1 MKSRR
6 CKAWA
11 MVDCEEPGKVTGY
24 AGKVP
29 FAPDSRYYT
38 PPTSRPGLQLLLR
51 KAGAVLGHRVPLR
64 EQKAGQGLAQRRR
77 ARSDGSARGDP
88 QGCEWSGAGWEL
100 AGKGD
105 VGWKRQEIENYYEC
119 AGSWSAR
126 QGESGVA
133 NFGAAGCPQCGAAG
147 AEGQLSCPLQRGAS
161 AGAGSWA
168 RVRTAVG
175 TLGMNLEGG
184 GRGAEF
190 GMSAVSCGNGKLRQW
205 LIDQID
211 SGKYPGLVWENE
223 EKSIFRIPWKH
234 AGKQDYNREED
245 AALFKVTGMWGA
257 LGRAGGEGPSEPC
270 CPGSPISPLAGAAV
284 FSGKGWPGPP
294 DGAWALFKGKFRE
307 GIDKPDPPTWK
318 TRLRCALNKSNDFE
332 ELVERSQLDIS
343 DPYKVYR
350 IVPEGAKKG
359 CQVTGTFYAC
369 APPES
374 QAPGIPIEPSIR
386 SAEALALSDCR
397 LHICLYYREI
407 LVKELTTS
415 SPEGCRISHGHSFDA
430 SNLDQVLFPYPE
442 DNGQRKNIE
451 KLLSHLERGVVLW
464 MAPDGLYAKR
474 LCQSRIYWDG
484 PLALCS
490 DRPNKL
496 ERDQTCKLFDTQQFL
511 SELQAFA
518 HHGRPLPRF
527 QVTLCFGEEFPDPQR
542 QRKLITAH
550 LFHPSRHLWRR
561 RWAAT
566 AKIKVWDLCSKEK
579 QELLKQLDD
588 LKVELSQ
595 LQVTKVTGSA
605 ASMLSKI
612 RVVRKS
618 IARVLTVINQT
629 QKENLRKFYKGKK
642 YNFLDL
648 RPKKT
653 HAMRCRLNK
662 HEESPK
668 TKKQQLKEWCTRC
681 SSSRSRLERGS
692 Q

>member
-1 MKSRR
+1 
-6 CKAWA
+6 
-11 MVDCEEPGKVTGY
+11 
-24 AGKVP
+24 
-29 FAPDSRYYT
+29 
-38 PPTSRPGLQLLLR
+38 
-51 KAGAVLGHRVPLR
+51 
-64 EQKAGQGLAQRRR
+64 
-77 ARSDGSARGDP
+77 
-88 QGCEWSGAGWEL
+88 
-100 AGKGD
+100 
-105 VGWKRQEIENYYEC
+105 
-119 AGSWSAR
+119 
-126 QGESGVA
+126 
-133 NFGAAGCPQCGAAG
+133 
-147 AEGQLSCPLQRGAS
+147 
-161 AGAGSWA
+161 
-168 RVRTAVG
+168 
-175 TLGMNLEGG
+175 MNLEGG
-184 GRGAEF
+184 SRGGEF

-211 SGKYPGLVWENE
+211 SGKYPGLVWENDD
-223 EKSIFRIPWKH
+223 KSVFRIPWKH

-245 AALFKVTGMWGA
+245 AALFK
-257 LGRAGGEGPSEPC
+257 
-270 CPGSPISPLAGAAV
+270 
-284 FSGKGWPGPP
+284 
-294 DGAWALFKGKFRE
+294 AWALFKGKFRE

-343 DPYKVYR
+343 DPYKVYK
-350 IVPEGAKKG
+350 IVPEGAKKGAKQLTLEDPQMTMNHPYTMTAPYASLPAQQVHNYMMPPHDRGWRDYVPDQSHPEIPYQCPVAFGPRSHHWQGPTCENG

-374 QAPGIPIEPSIR
+374 QAPGIPVEPSIR

-415 SPEGCRISHGHSFDA
+415 SPEGCRISHGHTYDA

-518 HHGRPLPRF
+518 HHGRPLPRS

-550 LFHPSRHLWRR
+550 VSTQPRSFTRVEPLLARQLYYFAQQNSGHFLRGYDLPEHIGSPEDYHRPIRHSS
-561 RWAAT
+561 
-566 AKIKVWDLCSKEK
+566 I
-579 QELLKQLDD
+579 QE
-588 LKVELSQ
+588 
-595 LQVTKVTGSA
+595 
-605 ASMLSKI
+605 
-612 RVVRKS
+612 
-618 IARVLTVINQT
+618 
-629 QKENLRKFYKGKK
+629 
-642 YNFLDL
+642 
-648 RPKKT
+648 
-653 HAMRCRLNK
+653 
-662 HEESPK
+662 
-668 TKKQQLKEWCTRC
+668 
-681 SSSRSRLERGS
+681 
-692 Q
+692 

>member
-1 MKSRR
+1 
-6 CKAWA
+6 
-11 MVDCEEPGKVTGY
+11 
-24 AGKVP
+24 
-29 FAPDSRYYT
+29 
-38 PPTSRPGLQLLLR
+38 
-51 KAGAVLGHRVPLR
+51 
-64 EQKAGQGLAQRRR
+64 
-77 ARSDGSARGDP
+77 
-88 QGCEWSGAGWEL
+88 
-100 AGKGD
+100 
-105 VGWKRQEIENYYEC
+105 
-119 AGSWSAR
+119 
-126 QGESGVA
+126 
-133 NFGAAGCPQCGAAG
+133 
-147 AEGQLSCPLQRGAS
+147 
-161 AGAGSWA
+161 
-168 RVRTAVG
+168 
-175 TLGMNLEGG
+175 MNLEAGS
-184 GRGAEF
+184 RGAEF

-223 EKSIFRIPWKH
+223 EKSVFRIPWKH

-245 AALFKVTGMWGA
+245 AALFK
-257 LGRAGGEGPSEPC
+257 
-270 CPGSPISPLAGAAV
+270 
-284 FSGKGWPGPP
+284 
-294 DGAWALFKGKFRE
+294 AWALFKGKFRE

-397 LHICLYYREI
+397 LHICLYYRDI

-415 SPEGCRISHGHSFDA
+415 SPEGCRISHGHTYDV

-451 KLLSHLERGVVLW
+451 KLLSHLERGLVLW

-511 SELQAFA
+511 SELQVFA
-518 HHGRPLPRF
+518 HHGRPAPRF

-550 LFHPSRHLWRR
+550 RYLPSGFTVEDTTSR
-561 RWAAT
+561 
-566 AKIKVWDLCSKEK
+566 DL
-579 QELLKQLDD
+579 
-588 LKVELSQ
+588 
-595 LQVTKVTGSA
+595 
-605 ASMLSKI
+605 
-612 RVVRKS
+612 
-618 IARVLTVINQT
+618 
-629 QKENLRKFYKGKK
+629 
-642 YNFLDL
+642 
-648 RPKKT
+648 
-653 HAMRCRLNK
+653 
-662 HEESPK
+662 
-668 TKKQQLKEWCTRC
+668 
-681 SSSRSRLERGS
+681 
-692 Q
+692 

>member
-1 MKSRR
+1 
-6 CKAWA
+6 
-11 MVDCEEPGKVTGY
+11 
-24 AGKVP
+24 
-29 FAPDSRYYT
+29 
-38 PPTSRPGLQLLLR
+38 
-51 KAGAVLGHRVPLR
+51 
-64 EQKAGQGLAQRRR
+64 
-77 ARSDGSARGDP
+77 
-88 QGCEWSGAGWEL
+88 
-100 AGKGD
+100 
-105 VGWKRQEIENYYEC
+105 
-119 AGSWSAR
+119 
-126 QGESGVA
+126 
-133 NFGAAGCPQCGAAG
+133 
-147 AEGQLSCPLQRGAS
+147 
-161 AGAGSWA
+161 
-168 RVRTAVG
+168 
-175 TLGMNLEGG
+175 MNLEGG
-184 GRGAEF
+184 SRGGEF
-190 GMSAVSCGNGKLRQW
+190 GMSSVSCGNGKLRQW

-245 AALFKVTGMWGA
+245 AALFK
-257 LGRAGGEGPSEPC
+257 
-270 CPGSPISPLAGAAV
+270 
-284 FSGKGWPGPP
+284 
-294 DGAWALFKGKFRE
+294 AWALFKGKFRE

-359 CQVTGTFYAC
+359 AKQLTLDDPQMPMSHPYSMPAPYSSLPAQQVHNYMIPPHDRGWREFVPEQPHAETPYPCPVTFGPRGHHWQGPACENGCQVTGTFYAC

-397 LHICLYYREI
+397 LHICLYYREV

-415 SPEGCRISHGHSFDA
+415 SPEGCRISHGHTYDA
-430 SNLDQVLFPYPE
+430 SSLDQVLFPYPE
-442 DNGQRKNIE
+442 DNSQRKNIE

-484 PLALCS
+484 PLAMCS

-550 LFHPSRHLWRR
+550 VEPLLARQLYYFAQQNSGHFLRGYDLPEHVGGPEDFHRPPRHSS
-561 RWAAT
+561 
-566 AKIKVWDLCSKEK
+566 I
-579 QELLKQLDD
+579 QE
-588 LKVELSQ
+588 
-595 LQVTKVTGSA
+595 
-605 ASMLSKI
+605 
-612 RVVRKS
+612 
-618 IARVLTVINQT
+618 
-629 QKENLRKFYKGKK
+629 
-642 YNFLDL
+642 
-648 RPKKT
+648 
-653 HAMRCRLNK
+653 
-662 HEESPK
+662 
-668 TKKQQLKEWCTRC
+668 
-681 SSSRSRLERGS
+681 
-692 Q
+692 

>member
-1 MKSRR
+1 
-6 CKAWA
+6 
-11 MVDCEEPGKVTGY
+11 
-24 AGKVP
+24 
-29 FAPDSRYYT
+29 
-38 PPTSRPGLQLLLR
+38 
-51 KAGAVLGHRVPLR
+51 
-64 EQKAGQGLAQRRR
+64 
-77 ARSDGSARGDP
+77 
-88 QGCEWSGAGWEL
+88 
-100 AGKGD
+100 
-105 VGWKRQEIENYYEC
+105 
-119 AGSWSAR
+119 
-126 QGESGVA
+126 
-133 NFGAAGCPQCGAAG
+133 
-147 AEGQLSCPLQRGAS
+147 
-161 AGAGSWA
+161 
-168 RVRTAVG
+168 
-175 TLGMNLEGG
+175 
-184 GRGAEF
+184 
-190 GMSAVSCGNGKLRQW
+190 MSSVSCGNGKLRQW

-245 AALFKVTGMWGA
+245 AALFK
-257 LGRAGGEGPSEPC
+257 
-270 CPGSPISPLAGAAV
+270 
-284 FSGKGWPGPP
+284 
-294 DGAWALFKGKFRE
+294 AWALFKGKFRE

-359 CQVTGTFYAC
+359 QLISPGCSDSCSWYQRSTNYLSTEEFHKIVKQMEWIEIFETWLTLNEMPEKVDGAHAGVCSYTGCQVTGTFYAC

-386 SAEALALSDCR
+386 SAEALALSDMPHCR

-415 SPEGCRISHGHSFDA
+415 SPEGCRISHGHTYDA

-442 DNGQRKNIE
+442 DSGQRKNIE

-518 HHGRPLPRF
+518 HHGRSLPRF

-542 QRKLITAH
+542 QRKLITAQVE
-550 LFHPSRHLWRR
+550 P
-561 RWAAT
+561 
-566 AKIKVWDLCSKEK
+566 
-579 QELLKQLDD
+579 LLARQLYYFAQQN
-588 LKVELSQ
+588 S
-595 LQVTKVTGSA
+595 GHF
-605 ASMLSKI
+605 
-612 RVVRKS
+612 
-618 IARVLTVINQT
+618 
-629 QKENLRKFYKGKK
+629 LRGY
-642 YNFLDL
+642 D
-648 RPKKT
+648 
-653 HAMRCRLNK
+653 
-662 HEESPK
+662 
-668 TKKQQLKEWCTRC
+668 
-681 SSSRSRLERGS
+681 
-692 Q
+692 

>member
-1 MKSRR
+1 MGRPKRCAAQAERR
-6 CKAWA
+6 
-11 MVDCEEPGKVTGY
+11 P
-24 AGKVP
+24 
-29 FAPDSRYYT
+29 S
-38 PPTSRPGLQLLLR
+38 PPCSSE
-51 KAGAVLGHRVPLR
+51 RVP
-64 EQKAGQGLAQRRR
+64 EA
-77 ARSDGSARGDP
+77 DP
-88 QGCEWSGAGWEL
+88 E
-100 AGKGD
+100 
-105 VGWKRQEIENYYEC
+105 
-119 AGSWSAR
+119 
-126 QGESGVA
+126 
-133 NFGAAGCPQCGAAG
+133 
-147 AEGQLSCPLQRGAS
+147 
-161 AGAGSWA
+161 
-168 RVRTAVG
+168 RVRATVG
-175 TLGMNLEGG
+175 ALGMNLEGG
-184 GRGAEF
+184 GGRGGEF
-190 GMSAVSCGNGKLRQW
+190 GMSSVSCGNGKLRQW

-245 AALFKVTGMWGA
+245 AALFK
-257 LGRAGGEGPSEPC
+257 
-270 CPGSPISPLAGAAV
+270 
-284 FSGKGWPGPP
+284 
-294 DGAWALFKGKFRE
+294 AWALFKGKFRE

-359 CQVTGTFYAC
+359 AKQLALEDPQMAMSHPYSMTAPYPSLPAQVHNYMMTPHDRSWREYVPDQPHPEISYQCPVPFGPRSHHWQGPACENGCQVTGTFYAC

-386 SAEALALSDCR
+386 SGEALALSDCR
-397 LHICLYYREI
+397 LHISLYYREI

-415 SPEGCRISHGHSFDA
+415 SPEGCRISHGQTYDA

-496 ERDQTCKLFDTQQFL
+496 ERDQTCKLFDTPQFL

-550 LFHPSRHLWRR
+550 VEPLLARQLYYFAQQNSGHFLRGYDVPEHISSPEDYHRSIRHSS
-561 RWAAT
+561 
-566 AKIKVWDLCSKEK
+566 I
-579 QELLKQLDD
+579 QE
-588 LKVELSQ
+588 
-595 LQVTKVTGSA
+595 
-605 ASMLSKI
+605 
-612 RVVRKS
+612 
-618 IARVLTVINQT
+618 
-629 QKENLRKFYKGKK
+629 
-642 YNFLDL
+642 
-648 RPKKT
+648 
-653 HAMRCRLNK
+653 
-662 HEESPK
+662 
-668 TKKQQLKEWCTRC
+668 
-681 SSSRSRLERGS
+681 
-692 Q
+692 